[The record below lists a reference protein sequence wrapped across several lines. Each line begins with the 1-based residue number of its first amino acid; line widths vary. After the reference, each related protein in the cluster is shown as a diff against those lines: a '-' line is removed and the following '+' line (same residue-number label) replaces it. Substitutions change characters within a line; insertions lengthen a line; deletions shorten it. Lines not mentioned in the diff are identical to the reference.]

1 MQRLQTQLCATALA
15 ALASSTALAAD
26 PATLNVFGYTYR
38 VNRFDLT
45 TSVTFPEPISGQGS
59 IGLIECEGTH
69 WIGNGKLLF
78 SSNEMSLWGT
88 YKNMVVEATVTEN
101 PLGQVTGL
109 TFSRVVVVNDTN
121 ITPFPNDFDL
131 DPAGITLN
139 LSSTGLGAG
148 GQVVVADSNAERLVA
163 YDFQTGQLL
172 PGIFS
177 LLPFNDNTEDVLFHD
192 GKFYTV
198 HEDQTPVLSIEVFDT
213 LGNHVQTIPIAADAN
228 PNALGSPK
236 GIALIPSGSRLP
248 PELAGHGDLL
258 MIALD
263 DNGPAL
269 QFFDLQGNEV
279 GYFPLTIDGTP
290 SGAPILDSGSQT
302 LQIESVTF
310 DPITGRI
317 FLTQQG
323 SGVTDNYVWVLSPL
337 VENYGNGCAGS
348 GNFIPSLAATGLLA
362 SGEFLQFDINEGL
375 GGSTALLFL
384 GTGKTAL
391 PVTPGC
397 FFYVSPILTSLSL
410 PLTFGG
416 PGQGSTGFGS
426 ILPPGIPS
434 GFRLTAQVF
443 VADSGVFRGYSNSQ
457 GLYLESP

>member
-1 MQRLQTQLCATALA
+1 MHRIRALHTASAFAALA
-15 ALASSTALAAD
+15 ASSAFAAD
-26 PATLNVFGYTYR
+26 PATLDLFGYTYR
-38 VNRFDLT
+38 VSRFDLT

-88 YKNMVVEATVTEN
+88 YKNMVVEASVVEDA
-101 PLGQVTGL
+101 LGRVTGL
-109 TFSRVVVVNDTN
+109 QFSRLVVVNDVN
-121 ITPFPNDFDL
+121 ITPSPNDFDL
-131 DPAGITLN
+131 DPSGITLN
-139 LSSTGLGAG
+139 LGATGLGG
-148 GQVVVADSNAERLVA
+148 GGNLVVADSNAERLVA
-163 YDFQTGQLL
+163 YDFQTGQYL
-172 PGIFS
+172 PGAFS
-177 LLPFNDNTEDVLFHD
+177 LLPFNDNTEDVLFYG

-198 HEDQTPVLSIEVFDT
+198 HEDQTPVFSIEVFDT
-213 LGNHVQTIPIAADAN
+213 VGAHVQTIPIAADAN
-228 PNALGSPK
+228 PNAAGSPK
-236 GIALIPSGSRLP
+236 GIALIPAGSRLP

-258 MIALD
+258 MITLD

-269 QFFDLQGNEV
+269 QFFDLQGNEI
-279 GYFPLTIDGTP
+279 GYFPLTTDGTP
-290 SGAPILDSGSQT
+290 SGPSILDSGSQT
-302 LQIESVTF
+302 LQIESATF
-310 DPITGRI
+310 DPISGRF

-323 SGVTDNYVWVLSPL
+323 SGVADNNVWVLSPL
-337 VENYGNGCAGS
+337 VENYGSGCAGS
-348 GNFIPSLAATGLLA
+348 GNYIPTLDSTGLLA
-362 SGEFLQFDINEGL
+362 SGELLQLDILQGL

-416 PGQGSTGFGS
+416 PGQGSTGFGT

-443 VADSGVFRGYSNSQ
+443 VADAGVFRGYSSSQ
-457 GLYLESP
+457 GLYLETP